1 MARSVAEFREENQK
15 KNLGRI
21 ENLERRLKAVQMG
34 FLGTKIG
41 DKFKNSFLP
50 FLL

>member
-21 ENLERRLKAVQMG
+21 ENLERRLKAESSDGIFRNQDRG
-34 FLGTKIG
+34 
-41 DKFKNSFLP
+41 
-50 FLL
+50 